1 MKDFFDTILL
11 DYTNQ
16 DMSKLKEDAYG
27 VKAFKYFL
35 FILANFAIQIFVKI
49 IGLVLLLILSIGIGI
64 IAMLST
70 IFEASANFGDTLK
83 YYSKF
88 LFILFK
94 RTWQKKN

>member
-35 FILANFAIQIFVKI
+35 FMLANFAVQIFVKI
-49 IGLVLLLILSIGIGI
+49 IGLFLLLFLSICIGI
-64 IAMLST
+64 IAMISS
-70 IFEASANFGDTLK
+70 IFEAFANFGSTIK
-83 YYSKF
+83 YYLKL